1 MGRTLTVVGSVFEG
15 VTSRPLL
22 VVLAAV
28 FAGLSMVMVIASAVA
43 GQPLVLMAAVPL
55 ALTAGLMWYQ
65 GTGKMASSLFGGG
78 GTRRRSYRRQRRRER
93 RSTDGGGGRT
103 GGRNGD
109 ERWEVPFEEEVRQ
122 ESYHRARRQ
131 ARRRERRQ
139 ADAGSGTSGQWQR
152 EFGERADRLGGLTQ
166 AEAYDV
172 LGLDP
177 TASDDEVREAYRQQA
192 KTLHPDTEGGSAE
205 EFQELNDAYE
215 RIVDE

>member
-1 MGRTLTVVGSVFEG
+1 VVGCVLPG

-28 FAGLSMVMVIASAVA
+28 FAGMAMVMAIASAVA

-78 GTRRRSYRRQRRRER
+78 GGTRRRSYRRQRRRES
-93 RSTDGGGGRT
+93 RSTVGSGR

-122 ESYHRARRQ
+122 ESQHRARRQ
-131 ARRRERRQ
+131 ARRRSRRRAEEQ
-139 ADAGSGTSGQWQR
+139 SDTTGHWQR
-152 EFGERADRLGGLTQ
+152 EFGERADRLGGLTR
-166 AEAYDV
+166 AEAYGV

-177 TASDDEVREAYRQQA
+177 SASDDEVREAYRQRA
-192 KTLHPDTEGGSAE
+192 KTVHPDTEGGSAE

>member
-1 MGRTLTVVGSVFEG
+1 MVGALFAG
-15 VTSRPLL
+15 VKSRPLL

-28 FAGLSMVMVIASAVA
+28 FAGMAMVLVIASAVA

-65 GTGKMASSLFGGG
+65 GTGRMMSSLFGGGG
-78 GTRRRSYRRQRRRER
+78 GTRRRSYRRDRRRES
-93 RSTDGGGGRT
+93 RSTDGGRGRAE
-103 GGRNGD
+103 RGD

-122 ESYHRARRQ
+122 ESHHRARRQ
-131 ARRRERRQ
+131 ARQRQRRRAQQDEE
-139 ADAGSGTSGQWQR
+139 TTGQWQR
-152 EFGERADRLGGLTQ
+152 EFGERADRLGGLTE
-166 AEAYDV
+166 AEAYDA

-192 KTLHPDTEGGSAE
+192 KDLHPDTEGGSAE